1 MARTGGTS
9 KTKAAAPIHVAP
21 PPGGAN
27 HNAFEGDLRA
37 TVARLRESVAEVLAA
52 VGANL
57 RVPHSITRDFGLD
70 KSLASKLARV
80 VREPD
85 PFAAALDV
93 PGEEA
98 MRIFSRSMRDAGA
111 PAQTLEALRES
122 VESFQAMVRKHCGD
136 RATLEMLAGSAG
148 GAASQK
154 QQQQQGNFRKTLFR
168 GASAVFGVQAR
179 VDVAAHFL

>member
-27 HNAFEGDLRA
+27 HNAFEGELRS

-80 VREPD
+80 IREPD

-98 MRIFSRSMRDAGA
+98 MRIFSHSMRDAGA
-111 PAQTLEALRES
+111 TPASLESLRSS
-122 VESFQAMVRKHCGD
+122 VESLQGIIPTHCGGD
-136 RATLEMLAGSAG
+136 RATLEMIVTAADTGAGRTH
-148 GAASQK
+148 K
-154 QQQQQGNFRKTLFR
+154 QQQQLETFRRAMYR

-179 VDVAAHFL
+179 VQ